1 MEDCTPSYPSH
12 LSCDSLI
19 EEIKDSKIR
28 QAIFVFDSKKNFLK
42 KYPGIK
48 EAEKELG
55 IRHEKIK
62 KYANLKLEYNG
73 YIFSYHR
80 LLDY

>member
-1 MEDCTPSYPSH
+1 MVKNSS
-12 LSCDSLI
+12 
-19 EEIKDSKIR
+19 IK
-28 QAIFVFDSKKNFLK
+28 QAIFVFDANKQFIY
-42 KYPGIK
+42 KYSGIM

-62 KYANLKLEYNG
+62 KYANLKLVCNG

-80 LLDY
+80 ILDY